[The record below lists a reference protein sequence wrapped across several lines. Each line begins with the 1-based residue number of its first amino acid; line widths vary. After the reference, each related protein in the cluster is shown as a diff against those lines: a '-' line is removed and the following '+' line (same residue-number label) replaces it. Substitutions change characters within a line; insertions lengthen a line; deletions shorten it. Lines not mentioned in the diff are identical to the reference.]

1 MRKYIYIFK
10 SEIMSS
16 LQYISNILLNF
27 FGYFMHVFIFFN
39 LWNYIYSNPEE
50 LINGY
55 SKSQMIWY
63 IVITEIIWSIVEGR
77 KLCRIIS
84 EDVKSGNISYNMNK
98 PYSYVGYRLF
108 SHLGEGTIKLFIFV
122 FLGGIIGFVFLGEI
136 PNLSIIQFLI
146 VAISMILAIT
156 IQSLFSILI
165 GLLSFIIED
174 SSPLHWV
181 YSKTVLILGTI
192 FPIEFFPTVVQTIAK
207 FSPIYV
213 VSYGPAKLFVDF
225 EIKTA
230 LNIIVAQIIYLFIS
244 YMLCMLMYNK
254 GVKRINVN
262 GG

>member
-1 MRKYIYIFK
+1 MKKYFFIYK

-16 LQYISNILLNF
+16 LQYIANILINF
-27 FGYFMHVFIFFN
+27 MGYFMHIFIFFN
-39 LWNYIYSNPEE
+39 LWDYIYSNPEE

-55 SKSQMIWY
+55 SKCQMIWY
-63 IVITEIIWSIVEGR
+63 IVVTEIIWSIVEGR

-122 FLGGIIGFVFLGEI
+122 ILGGIVGFVFLGEI
-136 PNLSIIQFLI
+136 PNVNIIQFII
-146 VAISMILAIT
+146 VVISIITAIT

-174 SSPLHWV
+174 SSPLYWV
-181 YSKTVLILGTI
+181 YSKLGLILGTL
-192 FPIEFFPTVVQTIAK
+192 FPIEFFPIGVQTIAK

-230 LNIIVAQIIYLFIS
+230 INILVAQIIYLFIS
-244 YMLCMLMYNK
+244 YILCILMYNK
-254 GVKRINVN
+254 GVKKINVN

>member
-16 LQYISNILLNF
+16 LQYVANNLLNF
-27 FGYFMHVFIFFN
+27 FGCFMHIFIFFN

-63 IVITEIIWSIVEGR
+63 IVVTEIIWSIVGGR
-77 KLCRIIS
+77 KLCRMIS

-108 SHLGEGTIKLFIFV
+108 SHLGEGTIKFITFTI
-122 FLGGIIGFVFLGEI
+122 LGGIIGFVFLGEI
-136 PNLSIIQFLI
+136 PNLNVIQFAI
-146 VAISMILAIT
+146 VLISMIIAIA

-174 SSPLHWV
+174 SNPLHWV

-192 FPIEFFPTVVQTIAK
+192 FPIEFFPIVIQTIAK

-213 VSYGPAKLFVDF
+213 VSYGPAKLFVNF

-230 LNIIVAQIIYLFIS
+230 LNILVAQIIYLFLS
-244 YMLCMLMYNK
+244 YGLCMLMYNK
-254 GVKRINVN
+254 GVKKINVN